1 MRGVRCAVTI
11 FFVVLMISCCASAE
25 EFMTDSGE
33 IVDDMGNGDYMT
45 DSGEVKEKGS
55 SGDYILDDGEMESSY
70 GVGGETTGLDD
81 IGQTQDGIGCTD
93 NDKFGEGDLSRL
105 GE

>member
-1 MRGVRCAVTI
+1 MHGVRCAITI

-33 IVDDMGNGDYMT
+33 IGDDMGNGDYMT

-55 SGDYILDDGEMESSY
+55 SGDYMLDDGEMESSY
-70 GVGGETTGLDD
+70 DVGGETTGLND
-81 IGQTQDGIGCTD
+81 IGQTQVGIGCSD
-93 NDKFGEGDLSRL
+93 NDKFGEGDLSGL
-105 GE
+105 QE